1 VALDNCTAGMGN
13 CMEITVVRG
22 NYLLLLGGNGD
33 ILRGDTAGM
42 GTKFTVIPC
51 ERATGTRVAVVP
63 RYIDFI
69 FYNFQGIQARTG
81 V

>member
-1 VALDNCTAGMGN
+1 
-13 CMEITVVRG
+13 
-22 NYLLLLGGNGD
+22 
-33 ILRGDTAGM
+33 M

-69 FYNFQGIQARTG
+69 FYNFQGIQARTEPAESDAIQKTIN
-81 V
+81 VK